1 MSKPISRFYAT
12 QRLTAHWI
20 ALAERDP
27 LLRYTLPL
35 EVYLK
40 QNAGFIARHDL
51 LKGYKHHAETKE
63 I

>member
-1 MSKPISRFYAT
+1 MTKSISKFYAE

-35 EVYLK
+35 EEYIK
-40 QNAGFIARHDL
+40 QNAAFIARHNL
-51 LKGYKHHAETKE
+51 LRGYATHAETKE
-63 I
+63 V